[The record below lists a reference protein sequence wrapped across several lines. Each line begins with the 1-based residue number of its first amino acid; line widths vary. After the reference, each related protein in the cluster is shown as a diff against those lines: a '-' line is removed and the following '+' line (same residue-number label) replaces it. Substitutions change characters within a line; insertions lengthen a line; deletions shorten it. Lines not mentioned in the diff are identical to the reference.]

1 MAGGLLIVI
10 DGPAGAGKS
19 TVARRLAER
28 YGLPVLDTGAIYRA
42 LALFARE
49 RGVAWSD
56 AIGLARLTTE
66 LASEVV
72 SDANAALDANAASD
86 AASTAD
92 ASSDANAAAEGSLA
106 ATSGIRF
113 VPAQAPGAAQRV
125 LLAGRDVTAAIRT
138 PEISDGASQVS
149 AHPAVRQGL
158 LGIQRQLG
166 ARGCIAEGRD
176 LGTVVFPDA
185 AFKFFLTAD
194 DRVRAARRQHEQRE
208 QGRELPLEQ
217 VLRDLQSR
225 DERDQSREAAPL
237 IQAADAVLVDS
248 TGKDLDAVVNAIVAE
263 IGRRQPE
270 ASPKPGP
277 EPSPRPGQSPA

>member
-56 AIGLARLTTE
+56 AGGLARLTME
-66 LASEVV
+66 LAS
-72 SDANAALDANAASD
+72 DAHAAANANAASD
-86 AASTAD
+86 GTGAVTP
-92 ASSDANAAAEGSLA
+92 
-106 ATSGIRF
+106 GIRF
-113 VPAQAPGAAQRV
+113 VAAQAPGAAQRV

-166 ARGCIAEGRD
+166 ARGCVAEGRD

-185 AFKFFLTAD
+185 AFKFVLTAD
-194 DRVRAARRQHEQRE
+194 DHVRAARRQHEQRE

-237 IQAADAVLVDS
+237 VQAADAVLVDS
-248 TGKDLDAVVNAIVAE
+248 TGKDLDAVVTAIVTE
-263 IGRRQPE
+263 IGRRQD
-270 ASPKPGP
+270 
-277 EPSPRPGQSPA
+277 PRPA